1 MYSID
6 ISKYIVPL
14 TNDNINQLKI
24 PDLNITDE
32 LHDLTKMKLSIIR
45 KKIINFQLDD
55 EFQGIFNSMLY
66 NIQKIYENFIIEL
79 DGEYGNPAEIK
90 WKYSANPTK
99 EKELLTEREKHLKQF
114 KNLVISNSQFI
125 IDNRDKI
132 LERIDEVYN
141 TIAEKVADDL
151 KVKRKQ
157 VSNEIITCECGATSY
172 RKNLT
177 THKKSKQHI
186 IFIQKKELD
195 EIKQSYQGTAFPEP
209 LAVETGVSPQS
220 KPLASE
226 TGACGVSPQSKPKP
240 KPKLKPKPKEETD
253 DEPENESDDEPEE
266 EIIKLEIDYNGKRY
280 KYMSIKN
287 LSTGNVSRDWKQG
300 MFSQTGKI
308 LRELDNFATKT
319 LGLDIYVPPN
329 ITDVIFV

>member
-1 MYSID
+1 MYAID

-14 TNDNINQLKI
+14 TIDNINQLKI

-79 DGEYGNPAEIK
+79 DGEYGNPAEIE
-90 WKYSANPTK
+90 WRYSANPTK
-99 EKELLTEREKHLKQF
+99 AKELLKEREKHMKQF

-195 EIKQSYQGTAFPEP
+195 EIKQSKQTEEIISVKPKSKP
-209 LAVETGVSPQS
+209 KS

-226 TGACGVSPQSKPKP
+226 
-240 KPKLKPKPKEETD
+240 LKPKEETD

-280 KYMSIKN
+280 KYISIKN
-287 LSTGNVSRDWKQG
+287 LSTGNITRDWKQG
-300 MFSQTGKI
+300 MFSQAGKI

-329 ITDVIFV
+329 IADVIFV